1 MMRRQKVILFYE
13 TFERAIAIRSALGDH
28 DGLLQASD
36 LPMLKRLLRTH
47 VDVDAMVT
55 EYSGETAR
63 PLAALAVA
71 ERYGPVP
78 RRILVTP
85 RGVTSGV
92 LETMQSGRATTL
104 LFLPQC
110 NTALRAALYAPVPGL
125 WRPRA
130 A

>member
-1 MMRRQKVILFYE
+1 MIRRQKVILFYE
-13 TFERAIAIRSALGDH
+13 TYERAASIRAALGDH
-28 DGLLQASD
+28 DGLLQATD
-36 LPMLKRLLRTH
+36 LSTLKTLLRSH
-47 VDVDAMVT
+47 GDVDAVVT
-55 EYSGETAR
+55 EYSGESAR

-71 ERYGPVP
+71 ERLGPVP

-85 RGVTSGV
+85 RGVMSGV
-92 LETMQSGRATTL
+92 LESMRSGRATTL

-110 NTALRAALYAPVPGL
+110 NTALRSALHAPVPGL

>member
-1 MMRRQKVILFYE
+1 M
-13 TFERAIAIRSALGDH
+13 ALGDH
-28 DGLLQASD
+28 EGLLQATD
-36 LPMLKRLLRTH
+36 LATLKMLLRLH
-47 VDVDAMVT
+47 GDVDAIVT
-55 EYSGETAR
+55 EYSGESSR

-104 LFLPQC
+104 LFLPHC
-110 NTALRAALYAPVPGL
+110 HAALRAALHAPVPGL